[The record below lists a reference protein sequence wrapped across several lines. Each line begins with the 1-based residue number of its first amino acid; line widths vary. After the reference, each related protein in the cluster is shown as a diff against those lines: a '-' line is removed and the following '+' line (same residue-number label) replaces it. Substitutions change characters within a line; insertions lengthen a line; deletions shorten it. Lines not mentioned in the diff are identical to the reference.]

1 MSDKPGN
8 DAGPEKRGQD
18 KQGQDKQGRAGF
30 LARLNP
36 LETIVLAGILLVA
49 LAGLMLVGKGFYMKA
64 KAEVSQVLLQ
74 RSFEAQLQGET
85 NVKPWPWAD
94 FSTEAE
100 ITALRIGKTAVV
112 LSGASG
118 EALAFGPARLANT
131 PAPGELGTSVIAAH
145 RDTHFRWLKDVKPGD
160 LLVITRMDGTTL
172 TFRAGT
178 SRIARWDESGINANA
193 PGRNLALATC
203 WPFDATEQGP
213 LRYIVNAE
221 LVADAGPSTLAAQ
234 GGPGKLPVKSF

>member
-1 MSDKPGN
+1 MSDKHPV
-8 DAGPEKRGQD
+8 E
-18 KQGQDKQGRAGF
+18 GRAGF
-30 LARLNP
+30 LARLSA
-36 LETIVLAGILLVA
+36 LETVVLAGILLVG
-49 LAGLMLVGKGFYMKA
+49 LAGLMLVGKGFYIKA
-64 KAEVSQVLLQ
+64 KAELSQVLLKL
-74 RSFEAQLQGET
+74 SFEAQLLGET
-85 NVKPWPWAD
+85 DVKPWPWAD

-100 ITALRIGKTAVV
+100 ITAPRIGQTAVV

-160 LLVITRMDGTTL
+160 LLVVTRKDGANL
-172 TFRAGT
+172 TFRVGA
-178 SRIARWDESGINANA
+178 SRIARWDKSGINADA

-203 WPFDATEQGP
+203 WPFEATTQGP

-221 LVADAGPSTLAAQ
+221 LVDDAATSRVLALDHRVQ
-234 GGPGKLPVKSF
+234 LPVKSF

>member
-1 MSDKPGN
+1 MSNKQTLDG
-8 DAGPEKRGQD
+8 RG
-18 KQGQDKQGRAGF
+18 GF
-30 LARLNP
+30 LARLNM
-36 LETIVLAGILLVA
+36 LETLVLAGISLVA
-49 LAGLMLVGKGFYMKA
+49 IAGLMLVGKGFYLKT
-64 KAEVSQVLLQ
+64 KAEVSQVLLK
-74 RSFEAQLQGET
+74 RSFEAHLHGAT

-100 ITALRIGKTAVV
+100 ITAPRIGQTAIV

-145 RDTHFRWLKDVKPGD
+145 RDTHFRWLKDVRPGD
-160 LLVITRMDGTTL
+160 LLVITRKDGTNL
-172 TFRAGT
+172 TFRAGPG
-178 SRIARWDESGINANA
+178 RIARWDESGINADA

-213 LRYIVNAE
+213 LRYIVQAE
-221 LVADAGPSTLAAQ
+221 LVSNAPQSKLSALRRPIQ
-234 GGPGKLPVKSF
+234 LPVKSF

>member
-1 MSDKPGN
+1 MSN
-8 DAGPEKRGQD
+8 NQTMNRRG
-18 KQGQDKQGRAGF
+18 GF
-30 LARLNP
+30 LARLSM
-36 LETIVLAGILLVA
+36 LETLVLAGISLIA
-49 LAGLMLVGKGFYMKA
+49 IAGLMLVGKGFYMKA
-64 KAEVSQVLLQ
+64 KAEISQVLLK
-74 RSFEAQLQGET
+74 RSFEAQLHGET

-94 FSTEAE
+94 FATEAE
-100 ITALRIGKTAVV
+100 ITAPRIGKTAVV

-131 PAPGELGTSVIAAH
+131 PPPGELGTSVIAAH

-160 LLVITRMDGTTL
+160 LLMVTRKDGANL
-172 TFRAGT
+172 TFRVRS
-178 SRIARWDESGINANA
+178 SRIARWDESGINADA

-221 LVADAGPSTLAAQ
+221 LVPDTAQATLSALDSASQ
-234 GGPGKLPVKSF
+234 LSVKSF

>member
-1 MSDKPGN
+1 M
-8 DAGPEKRGQD
+8 
-18 KQGQDKQGRAGF
+18 
-30 LARLNP
+30 
-36 LETIVLAGILLVA
+36 LETLVLAGISLVA
-49 LAGLMLVGKGFYMKA
+49 IAGLMLVGKGFYLKT
-64 KAEVSQVLLQ
+64 KAEVSQVLLK
-74 RSFEAQLQGET
+74 RSFEAHLHGAT

-100 ITALRIGKTAVV
+100 ITAPRIGQTAIV

-145 RDTHFRWLKDVKPGD
+145 RDTHFRWLKDVRPGD
-160 LLVITRMDGTTL
+160 LLVITRKDGTNL
-172 TFRAGT
+172 TFRAGPG
-178 SRIARWDESGINANA
+178 RIARWDESGINADA

-213 LRYIVNAE
+213 LRYIVQAE
-221 LVADAGPSTLAAQ
+221 LVSNAPQSKLSALRRPIQ
-234 GGPGKLPVKSF
+234 LPVKSF

>member
-1 MSDKPGN
+1 MSDKFPH
-8 DAGPEKRGQD
+8 E
-18 KQGQDKQGRAGF
+18 GRAGF
-30 LARLNP
+30 LARLNA
-36 LETIVLAGILLVA
+36 LETVVLAGIALVA
-49 LAGLMLVGKGFYMKA
+49 LAGMMLVGKGFYMKA
-64 KAEVSQVLLQ
+64 KAEVSQVLLK
-74 RSFEAQLQGET
+74 RSFEAQLHGEM

-100 ITALRIGKTAVV
+100 ITALRIGKSAIV

-160 LLVITRMDGTTL
+160 LLVITRKDGASL
-172 TFRAGT
+172 TFRAGD
-178 SRIARWDESGINANA
+178 SRIARWDESGINADA

-221 LVADAGPSTLAAQ
+221 LVPNTGHATLSALDSVQ
-234 GGPGKLPVKSF
+234 LPEKSF

>member
-1 MSDKPGN
+1 VSDKPGN
-8 DAGPEKRGQD
+8 ETSLDIPDQD
-18 KQGQDKQGRAGF
+18 KEGRAGF
-30 LARLNP
+30 LARLNA
-36 LETIVLAGILLVA
+36 LETVVLAGILLVA
-49 LAGLMLVGKGFYMKA
+49 LAGVMLVGKGFYMKA
-64 KAEVSQVLLQ
+64 KAEVSQVLLK
-74 RSFEAQLQGET
+74 RSFAAQLHGET
-85 NVKPWPWAD
+85 NAKPWPWAD

-131 PAPGELGTSVIAAH
+131 PAPGEPGTSVIAAH
-145 RDTHFRWLKDVKPGD
+145 RDTHFRWLKDVKQGD
-160 LLVITRMDGTTL
+160 ILVITRKDGTNL

-178 SRIARWDESGINANA
+178 SRIARWDESGINADA

-221 LVADAGPSTLAAQ
+221 LVDDVGPSTLAAQ
-234 GGPGKLPVKSF
+234 DMSGKLPVKSF

>member
-1 MSDKPGN
+1 MSNKQMLDG
-8 DAGPEKRGQD
+8 RG
-18 KQGQDKQGRAGF
+18 GF
-30 LARLNP
+30 LARLNM
-36 LETIVLAGILLVA
+36 LETLVLAGISLVA
-49 LAGLMLVGKGFYMKA
+49 IAGLMLVGKGFYMKA
-64 KAEVSQVLLQ
+64 KAEVSQVLLK
-74 RSFEAQLQGET
+74 RSFEAQLHGVP

-100 ITALRIGKTAVV
+100 ITAPRIGKTAIV

-118 EALAFGPARLANT
+118 EALALGPARLANT

-160 LLVITRMDGTTL
+160 LLVVTRKDGTNL
-172 TFRAGT
+172 TFRAGS
-178 SRIARWDESGINANA
+178 SRIARWDESGINADA

-213 LRYIVNAE
+213 LRYIVQAE
-221 LVADAGPSTLAAQ
+221 LVSDAPQSKLSALPRPVQ
-234 GGPGKLPVKSF
+234 LPVKSF

>member
-1 MSDKPGN
+1 VSDKTGN
-8 DAGPEKRGQD
+8 NGNPDR
-18 KQGQDKQGRAGF
+18 QGRAGF
-30 LARLNP
+30 LARLKA

-64 KAEVSQVLLQ
+64 KAEVSQVLLK
-74 RSFEAQLQGET
+74 RSFTAQLSGET
-85 NVKPWPWAD
+85 NAKPWPWAD

-100 ITALRIGKTAVV
+100 ITAPRIGETAVV

-131 PAPGELGTSVIAAH
+131 PAPGEPGTSVIAAH

-160 LLVITRMDGTTL
+160 LLVITRKDGTSL
-172 TFRAGT
+172 TFRAGV
-178 SRIARWDESGINANA
+178 SRIARWDASGINADA

-213 LRYIVNAE
+213 LRYIVDAE
-221 LVADAGPSTLAAQ
+221 LVPDAVQAEVSATQRPS
-234 GGPGKLPVKSF
+234 LPTAKSF

>member
-1 MSDKPGN
+1 MSDKTTKEGN
-8 DAGPEKRGQD
+8 QINE
-18 KQGQDKQGRAGF
+18 GRAGF
-30 LARLNP
+30 LARLNA
-36 LETIVLAGILLVA
+36 LETVVLAGILLVA
-49 LAGLMLVGKGFYMKA
+49 LAGLMLIGKGFYMKA
-64 KAEVSQVLLQ
+64 KAEVSQVLLK
-74 RSFEAQLQGET
+74 RSFQAQLLGET
-85 NVKPWPWAD
+85 DVKPWPWAD

-100 ITALRIGKTAVV
+100 ITAPRIGKTAVV

-160 LLVITRMDGTTL
+160 LLIITRKDGVNL

-178 SRIARWDESGINANA
+178 SRIARWDRSGINADA
-193 PGRNLALATC
+193 PGRNLVLATC

-221 LVADAGPSTLAAQ
+221 LVPDAGQTTLSALDNPVQ
-234 GGPGKLPVKSF
+234 LPVKSF

>member
-8 DAGPEKRGQD
+8 DANLEQNRQEQD
-18 KQGQDKQGRAGF
+18 KEGRAGF
-30 LARLNP
+30 LARLNA
-36 LETIVLAGILLVA
+36 LETVVLAGILLVA
-49 LAGLMLVGKGFYMKA
+49 LAGAMLVGKGFYMKA
-64 KAEVSQVLLQ
+64 KAEVSQVLLK
-74 RSFEAQLQGET
+74 RSFAAQLAGET
-85 NVKPWPWAD
+85 DARPWPWAD
-94 FSTEAE
+94 FTTEAE

-131 PAPGELGTSVIAAH
+131 PMPGEPGTSVIAAH

-160 LLVITRMDGTTL
+160 LLIITRKDGANL

-178 SRIARWDESGINANA
+178 SRIARWDESGINADA
-193 PGRNLALATC
+193 PGRNLVLATC
-203 WPFDATEQGP
+203 WPFDATGQGP

-221 LVADAGPSTLAAQ
+221 LVPDAGPSTLAAR
-234 GGPGKLPVKSF
+234 GGAAAIKSF

>member
-1 MSDKPGN
+1 MSN
-8 DAGPEKRGQD
+8 
-18 KQGQDKQGRAGF
+18 KQTLDGRDGF
-30 LARLNP
+30 LARLNM
-36 LETIVLAGILLVA
+36 LETLVLAGISLVA
-49 LAGLMLVGKGFYMKA
+49 IAGLMLVGKGFYMKA
-64 KAEVSQVLLQ
+64 KAEVSQVLLK
-74 RSFEAQLQGET
+74 RSFEAQLHGAP

-100 ITALRIGKTAVV
+100 ITAPRIGKTAIV

-160 LLVITRMDGTTL
+160 LLVVTRKDGTNL
-172 TFRAGT
+172 TFRAGS
-178 SRIARWDESGINANA
+178 SRIARWDESGINADA

-213 LRYIVNAE
+213 LRYIVQAE
-221 LVADAGPSTLAAQ
+221 LVSDAPQSKLSALPHSVQ
-234 GGPGKLPVKSF
+234 LPVTSF

>member
-1 MSDKPGN
+1 MSNKQTIDR
-8 DAGPEKRGQD
+8 RG
-18 KQGQDKQGRAGF
+18 GF
-30 LARLNP
+30 LARLSM
-36 LETIVLAGILLVA
+36 LETLVLAGISLVA
-49 LAGLMLVGKGFYMKA
+49 IAGLMLVGKGFYMKA
-64 KAEVSQVLLQ
+64 KAEVSQVLLK
-74 RSFEAQLQGET
+74 RSFEAQLHGEA

-100 ITALRIGKTAVV
+100 ITAPRIGKTAVV

-145 RDTHFRWLKDVKPGD
+145 RDTHFRWLKDVRPGD
-160 LLVITRMDGTTL
+160 LLVITRKDGANL
-172 TFRAGT
+172 TFRAQS
-178 SRIARWDESGINANA
+178 SRIARWDESGINADA

-221 LVADAGPSTLAAQ
+221 LVPDTGQAKLSALNSAVQ
-234 GGPGKLPVKSF
+234 LPVKSF

>member
-1 MSDKPGN
+1 VSDKN
-8 DAGPEKRGQD
+8 NIE
-18 KQGQDKQGRAGF
+18 GRAGF
-30 LARLNP
+30 LARLSAF
-36 LETIVLAGILLVA
+36 ETVVLAGILLIA

-64 KAEVSQVLLQ
+64 KAELSQVLLK
-74 RSFEAQLQGET
+74 RSFEAQLHGET
-85 NVKPWPWAD
+85 DVKPWPWAD

-100 ITALRIGKTAVV
+100 ITAPRIGQTAVV

-160 LLVITRMDGTTL
+160 LLVVTRKNGANL
-172 TFRAGT
+172 TFKVGA
-178 SRIARWDESGINANA
+178 SRIARWDKSGINADA

-203 WPFDATEQGP
+203 WPFDATTQGP

-221 LVADAGPSTLAAQ
+221 LVPDIATSRVSALDHRAQ
-234 GGPGKLPVKSF
+234 LPVKSF

>member
-8 DAGPEKRGQD
+8 DLGPGKPEQD
-18 KQGQDKQGRAGF
+18 KEGRAGF
-30 LARLNP
+30 LARLTA
-36 LETIVLAGILLVA
+36 LETVVLAGILLVA
-49 LAGLMLVGKGFYMKA
+49 LAGVMLVGKGFYMKA
-64 KAEVSQVLLQ
+64 KAEVSQVLLK

-131 PAPGELGTSVIAAH
+131 PAPGEPGTSVIAAH

-160 LLVITRMDGTTL
+160 LLIITRKDGTNL
-172 TFRAGT
+172 TFRAGS
-178 SRIARWDESGINANA
+178 SRIARWDESRINANA

-234 GGPGKLPVKSF
+234 GEPGKLPVKSF

>member
-8 DAGPEKRGQD
+8 DAHLE
-18 KQGQDKQGRAGF
+18 QGQDKEGRAGF

-36 LETIVLAGILLVA
+36 LETVVLAGILLIA

-64 KAEVSQVLLQ
+64 KAEFSQVLLK
-74 RSFEAQLQGET
+74 RSFEAQLQGDT
-85 NVKPWPWAD
+85 NAKPWPWAD

-145 RDTHFRWLKDVKPGD
+145 RDTHFRWLKDVKQGD
-160 LLVITRMDGTTL
+160 LLVITRKDGTNL

-178 SRIARWDESGINANA
+178 SRIARWDESGINADA

-221 LVADAGPSTLAAQ
+221 LVADAVEAKGSMAE
-234 GGPGKLPVKSF
+234 GLPLSPARSF

>member
-1 MSDKPGN
+1 VSDKRHNDGN
-8 DAGPEKRGQD
+8 HTNE
-18 KQGQDKQGRAGF
+18 GRAGF
-30 LARLNP
+30 LARLNA
-36 LETIVLAGILLVA
+36 LETVVLAGILLVA

-64 KAEVSQVLLQ
+64 KAEVSQVLLK
-74 RSFEAQLQGET
+74 RSFEAQLQGEPD
-85 NVKPWPWAD
+85 VKPWPWAD

-100 ITALRIGKTAVV
+100 ITAPRIGKTAVI

-118 EALAFGPARLANT
+118 EALAFGPALLANT

-160 LLVITRMDGTTL
+160 LLLITRKDGTNL

-178 SRIARWDESGINANA
+178 SRIARWDESGINADA

-221 LVADAGPSTLAAQ
+221 LVPDAGQSKLSALDNSVQ
-234 GGPGKLPVKSF
+234 LPVKSF